1 MPLLNWTMVISKPY
15 TFLDMLTTSMTF
27 TVILL
32 VLVTFVIVGIY
43 YMFISKIIGS
53 LSAVI
58 KTTRESASSQNAFIT
73 NVKNA
78 VDYNVQ
84 SLDEYGKAVRYQTES
99 ISSAETQIE
108 NLLSQIHVLDDM
120 RCNSLKNTKVLKEN
134 SDKGQEII
142 NELKEHIDELVA
154 CSKRLFEANELI
166 SDVTFQTDLLALN
179 AAIEAAHAGE
189 LGVGFAVVA
198 KEIRHLAEKSRDQE
212 ENVEKTIADMK
223 KRVDAMVISS
233 QTVQEKFAQIV
244 ENASEVNANFEEMS
258 VSIEEQNTLGHTVG
272 QNLKDITASVGK
284 SSSSFDTMISTNE
297 EMSDEVNK
305 AAGKSGELLE
315 QAENA
320 LKLTGT
326 K

>member
-1 MPLLNWTMVISKPY
+1 MH
-15 TFLDMLTTSMTF
+15 
-27 TVILL
+27 
-32 VLVTFVIVGIY
+32 
-43 YMFISKIIGS
+43 
-53 LSAVI
+53 
-58 KTTRESASSQNAFIT
+58 FIT

-108 NLLSQIHVLDDM
+108 NLLSQIHVLDEM
-120 RCNSLKNTKVLKEN
+120 RRNSLKNTKVLKEN